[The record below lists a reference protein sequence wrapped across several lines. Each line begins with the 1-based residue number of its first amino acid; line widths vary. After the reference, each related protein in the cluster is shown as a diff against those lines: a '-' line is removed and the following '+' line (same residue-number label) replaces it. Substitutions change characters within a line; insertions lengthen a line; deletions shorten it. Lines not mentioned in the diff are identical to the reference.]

1 MSCSARGVCT
11 AMLALFV
18 PRCEVSD
25 ALSAHISRCILMEAG
40 KDGMAQLLW
49 HHRRGKP
56 HPAATA
62 FIGAQSPP

>member
-1 MSCSARGVCT
+1 
-11 AMLALFV
+11 
-18 PRCEVSD
+18 
-25 ALSAHISRCILMEAG
+25 MEAG